1 MRFRDKTC
9 RLKIKKIPTD
19 YQSRRDALIISF
31 TLNRSITMATS
42 SGTDIQE
49 LKEFIGD
56 RFNELKLEMSEIKG
70 EIKVIN
76 KEIEGINRRL
86 SSLETSVQKI
96 PDLAEKV
103 GEFKN
108 WKQIGVLLLAS
119 IFSGTIGSF
128 IGWIAR
134 SGKI

>member
-1 MRFRDKTC
+1 MT
-9 RLKIKKIPTD
+9 
-19 YQSRRDALIISF
+19 
-31 TLNRSITMATS
+31 TS

-49 LKEFIGD
+49 LKEFISD
-56 RFNELKLEMSEIKG
+56 RFNELDKKIDNKFNELKLETLEIKG

-76 KEIEGINRRL
+76 KEIEGVNKRL

>member
-1 MRFRDKTC
+1 MT
-9 RLKIKKIPTD
+9 
-19 YQSRRDALIISF
+19 
-31 TLNRSITMATS
+31 TS
-42 SGTDIQE
+42 SGTDIQQ
-49 LKEFIGD
+49 LREFISD
-56 RFNELKLEMSEIKG
+56 RFNELKLDISEVKG
-70 EIKVIN
+70 EIKVLN
-76 KEIEGINRRL
+76 KEIEGVNKRL

>member
-1 MRFRDKTC
+1 MT
-9 RLKIKKIPTD
+9 
-19 YQSRRDALIISF
+19 
-31 TLNRSITMATS
+31 TS
-42 SGTDIQE
+42 SGTDIQQ
-49 LKEFIGD
+49 LKEFISD
-56 RFNELKLEMSEIKG
+56 RFNELKLDISEVKG

-76 KEIEGINRRL
+76 KEIEGVNKRL

>member
-1 MRFRDKTC
+1 
-9 RLKIKKIPTD
+9 
-19 YQSRRDALIISF
+19 
-31 TLNRSITMATS
+31 MATS
-42 SGTDIQE
+42 SSTDLQQ
-49 LKEFIGD
+49 LKEFLSD
-56 RFNELKLEMSEIKG
+56 RFTELKLEMSDVKG

-76 KEIEGINRRL
+76 KEIEGVNKRL
-86 SSLETSVQKI
+86 SSLEVSVQKI
-96 PDLAEKV
+96 PELAEKV